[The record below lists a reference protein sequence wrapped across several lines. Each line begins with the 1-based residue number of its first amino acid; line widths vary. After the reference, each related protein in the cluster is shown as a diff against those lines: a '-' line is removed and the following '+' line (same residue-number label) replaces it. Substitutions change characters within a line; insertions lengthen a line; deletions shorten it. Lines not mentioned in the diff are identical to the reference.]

1 MYPIDYTPYKLRDWI
16 YTPYIKEFW
25 ANVSRNCNS
34 ISFLEQNP
42 DKIDWEWLSENP
54 KAIHLLE
61 QNQDKID
68 WERLSGNP
76 KAIHLLEQNLDKIDW
91 KVLSSNPKAIHLLE
105 RNQDK
110 IDWHSLSENPKAI
123 HLIEENLDKINSF
136 KLHKNPN
143 AIHLLGRPNIK
154 RLRDSYYNYCWENL
168 SENPSIFEID
178 YKSVAKIIAPF
189 KEELMQRCF
198 HPSRLVRY
206 LYTYNYDIGED
217 EYQD

>member
-1 MYPIDYTPYKLRDWI
+1 MYAIDYTPYKLRDWI

-34 ISFLEQNP
+34 ISFLEQNL

-68 WERLSGNP
+68 WESLSGNP

-91 KVLSSNPKAIHLLE
+91 KVLSSNPKAIHL
-105 RNQDK
+105 
-110 IDWHSLSENPKAI
+110 
-123 HLIEENLDKINSF
+123 IEENLDKIDNF

-178 YKSVAKIIAPF
+178 YKSVAKIVALF
-189 KEELMQRCF
+189 KEELMQKCF
-198 HPSRLVRY
+198 HSSRLVRY
-206 LYTYNYDIGED
+206 LDTYNYDIGED
-217 EYQD
+217 DYQD